1 MARRKPISKETKALI
16 REQVLNG
23 KPKTQVAKELNITFR
38 TVWNH
43 TSDIKTQKTLS
54 KKLKDKIREEIK
66 NGKSKSE
73 TAREYNLST
82 TTVFNIAKDLPNT
95 PGGWSGIRG
104 KTLELLQEI
113 VSKGYVSYSYG
124 YVQQRYMVLRKYFP
138 TICKVTIYGKSIFY
152 LKGKEDE
159 AVRAFLENTRKK
171 IISYQELTEI
181 TNVFHANL
189 TKKEKEAFLFK
200 KQGNKRTKNHKV
212 QRDGSLRENDDSFS
226 FFYIRRYWSHRI
238 LLFLFTFYFIY
249 GKRSYR
255 SEYPVLE
262 YRACYEIHMITYES
276 K

>member
-23 KPKTQVAKELNITFR
+23 KSKTQVARELTITFR

-43 TSDIKTQKTLS
+43 TQDIHTQKVLP

-66 NGKSKSE
+66 NGKSKSQ

-104 KTLELLQEI
+104 KTLNLLQEI
-113 VSKGYVSYSYG
+113 VSKGFAVPSCKYTY
-124 YVQQRYMVLRKYFP
+124 QRYMVLRKYFP
-138 TICKVTIYGKSIFY
+138 TICKVRIYGKTIFF
-152 LKGKEDE
+152 LKGKEDV
-159 AVRAFLENTRKK
+159 AVQSFLENIRKK

-189 TKKEKEAFLFK
+189 SKKEKEMFLFK
-200 KQGNKRTKNHKV
+200 KRGIRGSKNHGA
-212 QRDGSLRENDDSFS
+212 QREGSLRENDDSFS
-226 FFYIRRYWSHRI
+226 FFYIRGYCKKTYLR
-238 LLFLFTFYFIY
+238 LLKNSIKQEFLD
-249 GKRSYR
+249 S
-255 SEYPVLE
+255 
-262 YRACYEIHMITYES
+262 
-276 K
+276 